1 MAVGY
6 GTDIVIKFQEEIA
19 SNDNAIEQ
27 IPILQ
32 GPVQVHIDNLIAPA
46 AKFDQKV
53 CELTQAINAKVAELQ
68 TLTALIASTGCGQ
81 KDPSTGDPVGTSMS
95 HDEVRGVIYN
105 AESPTYVGTD
115 PWGPSDSSG
124 MPTGRT
130 AITSGTGGSTTIT
143 TANLGVG
150 STTLAENVG
159 TFVAQNSLATAD
171 GTGTYTSG
179 DDCEYTSGPNN
190 GTAFSAQRT
199 SLLNEITSLKTA
211 RDDYMWATVN
221 ILKKETREQFFQ
233 RYGYVY
239 GKHTSEQRNI
249 ELNSAIDFVEDPDNE
264 SFFAN

>member
-6 GTDIVIKFQEEIA
+6 GTDIVIKFKEEIA
-19 SNDNAIEQ
+19 SNENAIEQ
-27 IPILQ
+27 IPKLQ
-32 GPVQVHIDNLIAPA
+32 QPVQDHIDNLVPPS
-46 AKFDQKV
+46 AKYDQKV
-53 CELTQAINAKVAELQ
+53 CELTQEINTKVEELE
-68 TLTALIASTGCGQ
+68 TLTALISSTGCG
-81 KDPSTGDPVGTSMS
+81 KSNLGNPVGVTIN
-95 HDEVRGVIYN
+95 HNRVRGVIYN
-105 AESPTYVGTD
+105 AEDPSYVGTD

-130 AITSGTGGSTTIT
+130 DITSGTGASTTIE

-150 STTLAENVG
+150 STTLAEDVG
-159 TFVAQNSLATAD
+159 AFVAQQSNSTAD
-171 GTGTYTSG
+171 GNGSYTLG
-179 DDCEYTSGPNN
+179 DSCEYISGPDN
-190 GTAFSAQRT
+190 GTLFSAKRT
-199 SLLNEITSLKTA
+199 ALINEIASLKTA
-211 RDDYMWATVN
+211 RDNYMWATVN